1 MERDQVIRE
10 QNFIYYEQDHLVAE
24 TFFETFETEGNEKSD
39 DDDSCTAVDSQTC
52 SEELSSALDT
62 FKSSILHYTF
72 SKPSIPTLLDSTE
85 DINTSHCP
93 ICLQI
98 YQEQCYLHSC
108 YHTFC
113 ISCIRQWLSITPNCP
128 LCKCKVEF
136 LITNV
141 DDSKG
146 TFNKLY
152 LDDTM
157 NNDIKGKMKRQ
168 KWILEISNISECD
181 KGIST
186 NNFMETKAIGN
197 RLIVYSENLFPTNV
211 PIKNKI
217 FTFNKYDV
225 ERVRPFI
232 TRDLKVILSDTYDV
246 VVDEFVLS
254 VISSFYK
261 QNKTKEEIMEKLK
274 PWE

>member
-10 QNFIYYEQDHLVAE
+10 PNLIYYEQDQLVAE
-24 TFFETFETEGNEKSD
+24 TFFETFETEENGKSD
-39 DDDSCTAVDSQTC
+39 DGDSTADSQAY
-52 SEELSSALDT
+52 SEELSSCALNT
-62 FKSSILHYTF
+62 FRSSILHYSF
-72 SKPSIPTLLDSTE
+72 SKPLIPTLLDSTE
-85 DINTSHCP
+85 DITTSHCP

-98 YQEQCYLHSC
+98 YQEQCYLQPC

-157 NNDIKGKMKRQ
+157 NDDIKSKMKRQ
-168 KWILEISNISECD
+168 KWILEISNITEKD

-186 NNFMETKAIGN
+186 NYFMGTKAIKN
-197 RLIVYSENLFPTNV
+197 RLTIYSENLFPTNLYS
-211 PIKNKI
+211 P
-217 FTFNKYDV
+217 TLM
-225 ERVRPFI
+225 
-232 TRDLKVILSDTYDV
+232 T
-246 VVDEFVLS
+246 
-254 VISSFYK
+254 
-261 QNKTKEEIMEKLK
+261 
-274 PWE
+274 W